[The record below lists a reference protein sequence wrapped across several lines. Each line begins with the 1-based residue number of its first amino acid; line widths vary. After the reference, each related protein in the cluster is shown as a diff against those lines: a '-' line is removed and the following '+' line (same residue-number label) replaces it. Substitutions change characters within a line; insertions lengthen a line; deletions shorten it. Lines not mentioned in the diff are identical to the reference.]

1 MSGNLLDCNLIRGC
15 NMSEAYASAMSGN
28 LFEGGRIHDRNMST
42 LSEWRCKEILL
53 VRNLIRGCN
62 MSEAYASA
70 MRGNLLDCNLI
81 RGCNMSEAYA
91 SAMRG

>member
-1 MSGNLLDCNLIRGC
+1 
-15 NMSEAYASAMSGN
+15 MSEAYASAMSGN

-53 VRNLIRGCN
+53 VRNLFRGCN

-70 MRGNLLDCNLI
+70 MSGNLF
-81 RGCNMSEAYA
+81 E
-91 SAMRG
+91 